1 MSDNDII
8 HRRMVY
14 DLTRLGD
21 SEEAERKKLEEA
33 EAAAEDDDDDEW
45 LYYLIY
51 QFLSFRFLVEVLST
65 FLDEIFILFLYSK
78 QIFIKSQKSKDLV
91 L

>member
-1 MSDNDII
+1 MSENDII

-33 EAAAEDDDDDEW
+33 EAAEDDDDDEW
-45 LYYLIY
+45 
-51 QFLSFRFLVEVLST
+51 
-65 FLDEIFILFLYSK
+65 
-78 QIFIKSQKSKDLV
+78 
-91 L
+91 